1 MSLGNTYLSIGL
13 IVIGD
18 MANLKVLRIRIS
30 ASAITAIERYWIPQ
44 WIARL

>member
-1 MSLGNTYLSIGL
+1 MSLGNTYLSMGL
-13 IVIGD
+13 IVIDD

-44 WIARL
+44 WITLL

>member
-1 MSLGNTYLSIGL
+1 MSLGNTYLSMGL
-13 IVIGD
+13 IVIDD

-44 WIARL
+44 WVTPL